1 MHARRAAAQGASA
14 LAYRRWGRGCT
25 LPPRNV
31 PTSTSIE
38 PITSLVLGAPSARR
52 DELVAGMEQ
61 EGPVSCQEHAGAPEG
76 ETDLLTVVADG
87 AQRLGPLLD
96 AIASERA
103 FTGVPLIAYCQS
115 TPGHEHARIDVALSQ
130 LPSQRSLHRILTLLV
145 KNARLERA
153 IVHERKEAALMLE
166 LTQALASSLDL
177 REILYT
183 VVQRIAEV
191 VRVDRASIVLAPEPG
206 QLDVGYVAVTSDDER
221 LSNLRLDLANYP
233 EIQRVLETGEALTI
247 LDASTHQLLD
257 PVEDEVRRALTA
269 LHLFPVTWEEQVV
282 GVVFLRGTDRRELT
296 ERERTICRMIANTT
310 AIALRNARAL
320 RTLRDQTQRVIFAR
334 FEAEQK
340 LNQIRQYAELFSSA
354 GEGIAAADRRGRVLF
369 ANPRAHEIVGRPPD
383 TLHGV
388 ELRSLVAP
396 SEIVTIEDLWEGFL
410 AGEYPRNVDL
420 ELPLP
425 VGSVIVSASFASL
438 SEGNVLITFQDVTE
452 QRRTEAEFVKTME
465 FLESLVEASVDGIIA
480 ADMGGKL
487 ILFNAAA
494 ERILGYRAQEAIG
507 QLVTTDIY
515 PDEGAREIMRRVR
528 SRDYGGE
535 GRLEPMETT
544 VLSKSGERIPI
555 RISAAMIYDRG
566 EPVATFGIFTD
577 LRERIRVERRLAEA
591 QQRLEVSEKQAL
603 LAELAG
609 TAAHELN
616 QPLTSVMAYA
626 ELLRRKLT
634 EGSVEARAAEVLVRE
649 ADRMA
654 DIVRKIGKMTKYE
667 TKDYVGS
674 QRILDLEKASAD
686 DE

>member
-1 MHARRAAAQGASA
+1 MFG
-14 LAYRRWGRGCT
+14 
-25 LPPRNV
+25 PPC
-31 PTSTSIE
+31 P
-38 PITSLVLGAPSARR
+38 RR
-52 DELVAGMEQ
+52 DELV
-61 EGPVSCQEHAGAPEG
+61 GALEREG
-76 ETDLLTVVADG
+76 EVHCVD
-87 AQRLGPLLD
+87 
-96 AIASERA
+96 ASERLPEMEIDLA
-103 FTGVPLIAYCQS
+103 AVVAEDSAGLVPLISKVDARRAFAEVPLLVYCPEQD
-115 TPGHEHARIDVALSQ
+115 GKEHVRIDVALGQ

-145 KNARLERA
+145 KNSRLEQA
-153 IVHERKEAALMLE
+153 IVHERKEAQLMLE

-206 QLDVGYVAVTSDDER
+206 QPDVGYVAVTSDDER

-247 LDASTHQLLD
+247 LDATTHPLLD
-257 PVEDEVRRALTA
+257 PVEDEVRRGLTA
-269 LHLFPVTWEEQVV
+269 LHLFPVTWENQVV
-282 GVVFLRGTDRRELT
+282 GVVFLRATDQRELS

-340 LNQIRQYAELFSSA
+340 LNQIRQYAELFASA
-354 GEGIAAADRRGRVLF
+354 GEGIAAADKNGRFLF
-369 ANPRAHEIVGRPPD
+369 ANPRAHEILGRDPD
-383 TLHGV
+383 SLDGV
-388 ELRSLVAP
+388 ELRQLLHPHEVDHVA
-396 SEIVTIEDLWEGFL
+396 DLWEGFQS
-410 AGEYPRNVDL
+410 GEYPRSIDL
-420 ELPLP
+420 RLRLASGE
-425 VGSVIVSASFASL
+425 ITVSASFASL

-465 FLESLVEASVDGIIA
+465 FLESLVEASVDGIVA
-480 ADMGGKL
+480 ADMSGRL

-494 ERILGYRAQEAIG
+494 ERILGYRAHDAIG
-507 QLVTTDIY
+507 QLSVDNLY
-515 PDEGAREIMRRVR
+515 PDDGAREIMRRVR

-535 GRLEPMETT
+535 GRLEPMETEL
-544 VLSKSGERIPI
+544 LSKSGEHIPI
-555 RISAAMIYDRG
+555 RISAAMIYERG

-626 ELLRRKLT
+626 ELLRRKLD

-674 QRILDLEKASAD
+674 QRILDLEKASSD